1 MGCHT
6 WYRIPLVKGKEN
18 IQQYVREKIDADRKQ
33 EWWNDKCEEE
43 AVLTIKAITDLDENM
58 DENSAILLGAYYN
71 IEFINKE
78 PIIYINAYAYD
89 IDEPR
94 VGGYPD
100 TIIKSAD
107 EMFKAMENGVIDSKG
122 NICNFYWDKD
132 RDSYIRNNIIGF
144 FNSHPDGII
153 EFGYYLK

>member
-1 MGCHT
+1 M
-6 WYRIPLVKGKEN
+6 KGKEN
-18 IQQYVREKIDADRKQ
+18 IQQYVRQKIDADRKQ

-89 IDEPR
+89 ID
-94 VGGYPD
+94 
-100 TIIKSAD
+100 
-107 EMFKAMENGVIDSKG
+107 
-122 NICNFYWDKD
+122 
-132 RDSYIRNNIIGF
+132 
-144 FNSHPDGII
+144 
-153 EFGYYLK
+153 